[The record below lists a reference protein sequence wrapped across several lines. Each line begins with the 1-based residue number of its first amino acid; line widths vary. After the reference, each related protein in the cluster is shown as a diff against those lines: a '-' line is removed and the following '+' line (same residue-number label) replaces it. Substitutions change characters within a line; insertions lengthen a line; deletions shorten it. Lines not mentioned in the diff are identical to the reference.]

1 MCIKNKLYLYMH
13 GDNIK
18 NVRNFYMYLNNGAGG
33 YIVYRKAG
41 KGKYSKLAYIDKN
54 TILSYTDKSAKN
66 GTVYTYKIVACKT
79 AGKTSYNAA
88 DSNQK
93 TIMRITS
100 SKVTKTTNKAG
111 KKMTVKWSVN
121 SKVGGYQIQYSVKS
135 NFAKAKTVKVT
146 GAKKSNVTIAKLAKK
161 KYYVRVRSFKKVGK
175 TTYYS
180 AWSTTKNVV
189 IKK

>member
-1 MCIKNKLYLYMH
+1 MH

-41 KGKYSKLAYIDKN
+41 KGKYSKLANINKN

-146 GAKKSNVTIAKLAKK
+146 GAKKSNVTIAKLAKN

>member
-1 MCIKNKLYLYMH
+1 
-13 GDNIK
+13 
-18 NVRNFYMYLNNGAGG
+18 
-33 YIVYRKAG
+33 
-41 KGKYSKLAYIDKN
+41 
-54 TILSYTDKSAKN
+54 
-66 GTVYTYKIVACKT
+66 
-79 AGKTSYNAA
+79 
-88 DSNQK
+88 
-93 TIMRITS
+93 
-100 SKVTKTTNKAG
+100 
-111 KKMTVKWSVN
+111 MTVKWSVN

-146 GAKKSNVTIAKLAKK
+146 GAKKSNVTIAKWAKK

>member
-1 MCIKNKLYLYMH
+1 MH

-79 AGKTSYNAA
+79 AVKTSYNAA

-100 SKVTKTTNKAG
+100 SKVTKTTDKADG
-111 KKMTVKWSVN
+111 
-121 SKVGGYQIQYSVKS
+121 
-135 NFAKAKTVKVT
+135 
-146 GAKKSNVTIAKLAKK
+146 KLADKCTECGQIIDS
-161 KYYVRVRSFKKVGK
+161 RRIPQ
-175 TTYYS
+175 
-180 AWSTTKNVV
+180 
-189 IKK
+189 IKMSNWHIQAVHIMALLKSRELLYTMLMAIP

>member
-1 MCIKNKLYLYMH
+1 MH

-41 KGKYSKLAYIDKN
+41 KGKYSKLANINKN

-88 DSNQK
+88 DSKQMESWQISVQSADRLL
-93 TIMRITS
+93 T
-100 SKVTKTTNKAG
+100 AG
-111 KKMTVKWSVN
+111 EFL
-121 SKVGGYQIQYSVKS
+121 I
-135 NFAKAKTVKVT
+135 
-146 GAKKSNVTIAKLAKK
+146 
-161 KYYVRVRSFKKVGK
+161 
-175 TTYYS
+175 
-180 AWSTTKNVV
+180 
-189 IKK
+189 

>member
-1 MCIKNKLYLYMH
+1 
-13 GDNIK
+13 
-18 NVRNFYMYLNNGAGG
+18 MYLNNGAGG
-33 YIVYRKAG
+33 YIVYSKAG
-41 KGKYSKLAYIDKN
+41 KGKYRKLANINQN

-161 KYYVRVRSFKKVGK
+161 KYYVRIRTYKTVNGKKVYSSWSK
-175 TTYYS
+175 TKTVK
-180 AWSTTKNVV
+180 TK
-189 IKK
+189 

>member
-1 MCIKNKLYLYMH
+1 MH

-41 KGKYSKLAYIDKN
+41 KGKYSKLANINKN
-54 TILSYTDKSAKN
+54 TI
-66 GTVYTYKIVACKT
+66 
-79 AGKTSYNAA
+79 SYNAA

>member
-1 MCIKNKLYLYMH
+1 MH

-111 KKMTVKWSVN
+111 
-121 SKVGGYQIQYSVKS
+121 GYQIQYSVKS

>member
-1 MCIKNKLYLYMH
+1 MH

-121 SKVGGYQIQYSVKS
+121 SKVGGYQIQYSVK
-135 NFAKAKTVKVT
+135 TVKVT
-146 GAKKSNVTIAKLAKK
+146 GAKKSNVTIAKWAKK